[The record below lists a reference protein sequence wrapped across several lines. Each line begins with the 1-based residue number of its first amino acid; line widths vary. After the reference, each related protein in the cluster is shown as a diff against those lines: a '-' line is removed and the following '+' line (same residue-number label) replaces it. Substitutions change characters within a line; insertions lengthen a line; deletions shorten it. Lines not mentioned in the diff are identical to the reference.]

1 MFERIVAAIDSDPE
15 RSSKVVEAA
24 KELASAHGSQVL
36 VVHVRQVEVPPGMAV
51 PTARASALQ
60 PALHFETEEE
70 ARELVEGAVEQ
81 VRGVAVTVRGEVV
94 SGAGSTARE
103 LLEIAR
109 SFEATLIIV
118 GDRSSRVTDLLL
130 GDVAHRIVHLAP
142 CPVLLV
148 R

>member
-1 MFERIVAAIDSDPE
+1 
-15 RSSKVVEAA
+15 
-24 KELASAHGSQVL
+24 
-36 VVHVRQVEVPPGMAV
+36 MAV

-70 ARELVEGAVEQ
+70 ATELVEGAVEQ

-142 CPVLLV
+142 ARSCWFARSVAAGGVGSYDEISAGVSAEGRSGTRRRLV